1 MRRFLLLILMMYVV
15 PSVSFAAPIHDAAK
29 AGDVAAITA
38 ALDAGADIN
47 GIDGGVTP
55 LFFTAIR
62 GHLEAAKL
70 LIARGADVNV
80 KTKFGSPLMAAAAKG
95 GPELVNLLLANGA
108 SPNAEPESKT
118 ALHAAAEHGC
128 LGCVKALVEAGAN
141 VNARYRT
148 TVGPHIIV
156 TTPLHLAI
164 VYAHGD
170 VADYLISHG
179 VILPKP
185 ALIDAKLA
193 FADPGKGRKFFE
205 IECQGCHTV
214 GPEGGQDYGPG
225 LWNVVGRDK
234 ASLDY
239 KGYSKTLQALKG
251 VWTYEDLNTFL
262 SGPAVTTPGVNMQVQ
277 GVLNEADRVNLIA
290 YLRTL
295 SDTPVPL
302 P

>member
-47 GIDGGVTP
+47 GIGGGATP
-55 LFFTAIR
+55 LYFAARR

-70 LIARGADVNV
+70 LIARGADVNA
-80 KTKFGSPLMAAAAKG
+80 KTNLGQPLMAAAARD

-108 SPNAEPESKT
+108 DPNAELESQT
-118 ALHAAAEHGC
+118 ALHVAAEHGC
-128 LGCVKALVEAGAN
+128 LGCVKALVDAGAN
-141 VNARYRT
+141 VNAQHRNAGVQR
-148 TVGPHIIV
+148 ILV

-164 VYAHGD
+164 VYEHSD

-179 VILPKP
+179 VILPRP
-185 ALIDAKLA
+185 APIAAKLA
-193 FADPGKGRKFFE
+193 SADPGKGREFFE
-205 IECQGCHTV
+205 SECRACHSVIPEQSVTL
-214 GPEGGQDYGPG
+214 GPN
-225 LWNVVGRDK
+225 LWNIVGRDK

-239 KGYSKTLQALKG
+239 KGYSKTLLAFEG

-277 GVLNEADRVNLIA
+277 GAPNEVDRVNLIA

-295 SDTPVPL
+295 SDKPVPL

>member
-1 MRRFLLLILMMYVV
+1 MRRFSLLILMMYVV

-47 GIDGGVTP
+47 MIDGGATP
-55 LFFTAIR
+55 LFFTASR

-108 SPNAEPESKT
+108 DANAELESKT

-128 LGCVKALVEAGAN
+128 LDCVKALVDAGAN
-141 VNARYRT
+141 VNAQHRYAGRRHT
-148 TVGPHIIV
+148 LV

-164 VYAHGD
+164 VYEHSD

-185 ALIDAKLA
+185 APIAAKLA
-193 FADPGKGRKFFE
+193 SADPSKGQKIFE
-205 IECQGCHTV
+205 SECSECHSV
-214 GPEGGQDYGPG
+214 IQ
-225 LWNVVGRDK
+225 K
-234 ASLDY
+234 
-239 KGYSKTLQALKG
+239 Q
-251 VWTYEDLNTFL
+251 
-262 SGPAVTTPGVNMQVQ
+262 GVNP
-277 GVLNEADRVNLIA
+277 ETRWA
-290 YLRTL
+290 YPMEYCRAQ
-295 SDTPVPL
+295 
-302 P
+302 

>member
-1 MRRFLLLILMMYVV
+1 
-15 PSVSFAAPIHDAAK
+15 
-29 AGDVAAITA
+29 
-38 ALDAGADIN
+38 
-47 GIDGGVTP
+47 
-55 LFFTAIR
+55 
-62 GHLEAAKL
+62 
-70 LIARGADVNV
+70 
-80 KTKFGSPLMAAAAKG
+80 MAAAAKG
-95 GPELVNLLLANGA
+95 GPELVILLLANGA
-108 SPNAEPESKT
+108 NPNAEPESKT

-148 TVGPHIIV
+148 TVGPDIIV
-156 TTPLHLAI
+156 MTPVHLAI
-164 VYAHGD
+164 VYEHGD

-185 ALIDAKLA
+185 ARIDAKLA
-193 FADPGKGRKFFE
+193 FSDPGKGRKLFE

-214 GPEGGQDYGPG
+214 SPEGGQHYGPS

-239 KGYSKTLQALKG
+239 NGYSKTLQALKG
-251 VWTYEDLNTFL
+251 VWTYEDLNIFL
-262 SGPAVTTPGVNMQVQ
+262 SGPAVTTPGVYMQVL
-277 GVLNEADRVNLIA
+277 GVVNEADRVNLIA